1 MKRDF
6 FNKFNLGTSNFVT
19 PGKQLEYV
27 SECKPDSTAVICLDK
42 EQNCSV
48 ITWHQLH
55 VYSSQLAWYL
65 IENEIGPGSIV
76 LTMFP
81 NSIEHI
87 IAVFAIWKAGACY
100 MPMSYKAV
108 LVKLFCNTL
117 FDK

>member
-1 MKRDF
+1 MHKKSTCEREGKELKRDF

-55 VYSSQLAWYL
+55 VYSSQLAYYL
-65 IENEIGPGSIV
+65 IETRSARGR
-76 LTMFP
+76 
-81 NSIEHI
+81 
-87 IAVFAIWKAGACY
+87 
-100 MPMSYKAV
+100 SYLQCFQTA
-108 LVKLFCNTL
+108 LSTL
-117 FDK
+117 